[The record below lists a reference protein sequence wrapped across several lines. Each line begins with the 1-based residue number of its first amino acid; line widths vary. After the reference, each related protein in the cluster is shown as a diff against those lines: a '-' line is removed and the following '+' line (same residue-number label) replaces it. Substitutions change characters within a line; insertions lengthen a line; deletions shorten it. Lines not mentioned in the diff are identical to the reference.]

1 LQTTLHFQTWSHG
14 NQDYNK
20 QKIIQDTYSI
30 KTLMQ
35 QKHLNTIQEK
45 YSKQHL
51 KDANTTVNNNA
62 QTKIFNTN
70 TTTKQ

>member
-1 LQTTLHFQTWSHG
+1 
-14 NQDYNK
+14 
-20 QKIIQDTYSI
+20 
-30 KTLMQ
+30 MQ